1 MIAFLRHYCLQIA
14 TNISPSISPTLVD
27 ARSNA
32 LNQIEELQRSLR
44 QKEEQTVLSMRQ
56 EVKERGERGME
67 TIKKSHR
74 KHQAK
79 SNKMEE
85 VPVIDDIFLDDNGD
99 VDNTP
104 HKISAGTIDEDF
116 ITKTLFD
123 PDLKLSST
131 ISKTPRALIT
141 ALTSRLKSLEA
152 NTNSRVDLSE
162 AFASALPNGTA
173 RNKAETIKYL
183 TSQLR

>member
-1 MIAFLRHYCLQIA
+1 M
-14 TNISPSISPTLVD
+14 
-27 ARSNA
+27 
-32 LNQIEELQRSLR
+32 
-44 QKEEQTVLSMRQ
+44 
-56 EVKERGERGME
+56 
-67 TIKKSHR
+67 
-74 KHQAK
+74 
-79 SNKMEE
+79 
-85 VPVIDDIFLDDNGD
+85 PVIDDIFLDGSGD

-116 ITKTLFD
+116 ITKTLLD

-162 AFASALPNGTA
+162 AFASDFAQWNRA
-173 RNKAETIKYL
+173 
-183 TSQLR
+183 

>member
-1 MIAFLRHYCLQIA
+1 
-14 TNISPSISPTLVD
+14 
-27 ARSNA
+27 
-32 LNQIEELQRSLR
+32 
-44 QKEEQTVLSMRQ
+44 MRQ
-56 EVKERGERGME
+56 ELKEGE
-67 TIKKSHR
+67 TIDKDSHR

-85 VPVIDDIFLDDNGD
+85 VPVIDDIFLDGSGD

-116 ITKTLFD
+116 ITKTLLD

-162 AFASALPNGTA
+162 AFASALHGTA
-173 RNKAETIKYL
+173 RKK
-183 TSQLR
+183 QLSILMRKMP